1 VRLALLVINFN
12 SRLGI
17 PGSLVSATKRY
28 VKRRGQSVNCNNNKG
43 GKSLVTVKLCRL
55 LCVALWPNTSACF
68 GSIAVTFGTLGKPFD
83 RRGLWKFE
91 IRSFSLR
98 SFFDQL
104 PAKAETSHYLVVAF
118 NVCALQI
125 IQQTPALRD
134 HLEQA
139 APRVV
144 VLFVGLEVFG

>member
-1 VRLALLVINFN
+1 LL
-12 SRLGI
+12 
-17 PGSLVSATKRY
+17 
-28 VKRRGQSVNCNNNKG
+28 NCNNNKG

-68 GSIAVTFGTLGKPFD
+68 GSITVTFGTLGKPFD
-83 RRGLWKFE
+83 RRGLWKSE
-91 IRSFSLR
+91 IRSFSLLSLYLCDR
-98 SFFDQL
+98 L

-144 VLFVGLEVFG
+144 VLFVDFEVFG